1 MQLSRSDSNV
11 EVQEKNQL
19 EGTGCVKILKS
30 RMH

>member
-1 MQLSRSDSNV
+1 MQHTRSDSNL
-11 EVQEKNQL
+11 EAQGKKQL